1 MKIAIVGAAGRM
13 GKMLCALAEGTELE
27 VVSKVDVAEG
37 FDKAWSDDVEGVI
50 DFSYHTAVPVAVTK
64 AAEKG
69 LAYVIGTTGLT
80 ADEQKAVDAA
90 AKKIPIVQSG
100 NYSLG
105 VNLLLELVKKAAQV
119 LGPEY
124 DIEVTEM
131 HHRHKKDAPSGTA
144 LMLARAAAQGR
155 AVAQGSGIG
164 DQGSGVEFT
173 YGRHG
178 DIGERPVGEIAIH
191 ALRGGSV
198 VGDHTVM
205 FAGDVERVE
214 LTHKAQGRE
223 AFAAGALKALK
234 WAKGRN
240 PGLYTMRDVLGF
252 A

>member
-37 FDKAWSDDVEGVI
+37 YDKTWTDDVEGVI
-50 DFSYHTAVPVAVTK
+50 DFSYHTAVPAAVEK

-69 LAYVIGTTGLT
+69 IAYVIGTTGLT

-90 AKKIPIVQSG
+90 AKKIPVVQSG

-105 VNLLLELVKKAAQV
+105 VNLLLGLVERAAKV
-119 LGPEY
+119 LGPDY
-124 DIEVTEM
+124 DIEITEM
-131 HHRHKKDAPSGTA
+131 HHKWKKDAPSGTA
-144 LMLARAAAQGR
+144 IMLAKAAGC
-155 AVAQGSGIG
+155 
-164 DQGSGVEFT
+164 DK
-173 YGRHG
+173 
-178 DIGERPVGEIAIH
+178 PIH
-191 ALRGGSV
+191 SLRGGSV

-205 FAGDVERVE
+205 FAGEVERVE

-234 WAKGRN
+234 WAAGRK
-240 PGLYTMRDVLGF
+240 PGVYNMRDVLGF

>member
-13 GKMLCALAEGTELE
+13 GKMLCALAEGTDLE

-37 FDKAWSDDVEGVI
+37 FDKTWSDDVEGVI
-50 DFSYHTAVPVAVTK
+50 DFSYHTAVPAAVGK

-80 ADEQKAVDAA
+80 ADEQKAVDDA
-90 AKKIPIVQSG
+90 AKKIPVVQSG

-105 VNLLLELVKKAAQV
+105 VNLLLELVKNAAKV

-144 LMLARAAAQGR
+144 LMLARSAARGR
-155 AVAQGSGIG
+155 FEGFEKFERFEKS
-164 DQGSGVEFT
+164 DKDFT

-198 VGDHTVM
+198 VGDHTVI

-234 WAKGRN
+234 WAKGRK
-240 PGLYTMRDVLGF
+240 PGLYNMRDVLGF